1 MNIKNDNISQI
12 HSEHDKMFCSGKQG
26 REQKEN
32 KLKFLFHLYS
42 MSIED
47 FKFLSIYITA
57 VNCTKIKLT
66 SSILVP
72 LSFLLK
78 RVDEKYAACTVRSN
92 HLVSTITKTL
102 QILDFQDMFVF
113 LAMSLPER
121 ATNVQG
127 GQTSTATLKKL
138 QLNHKQAYSSSP

>member
-1 MNIKNDNISQI
+1 
-12 HSEHDKMFCSGKQG
+12 
-26 REQKEN
+26 
-32 KLKFLFHLYS
+32 

-78 RVDEKYAACTVRSN
+78 RVDKKYAACTVRSN

-102 QILDFQDMFVF
+102 QILDFQDRFVF
-113 LAMSLPER
+113 LSMSLPER